1 MPLNRFIVSYQCILL
16 LQKFRMAFFYSILL
30 GTTGSYSYGQSKQQ
44 PAFSLVE
51 AQRYAV
57 SNVLQLKKIGLD
69 DDLARQRYE
78 AKRATLYPQANGTLD
93 LRWNAVRP
101 TNILPGTLAGLPADQ
116 NLSVQFGTLFNLT
129 PQLDVT
135 YNVLDPTRKI
145 NLQLEALNEK
155 LAQNTSAQSEF
166 DVRMAV
172 KKAYYA
178 VLLQR
183 LRIKLAEDN
192 LKRAQAFLQDGE
204 ARMQEGR
211 LVKADL
217 DRLRLTAANRETE
230 LKKSRQS
237 YEQSL
242 LTLKYRMG
250 YALDSA
256 IVLSDTLLITPTA
269 PVPPALAD
277 TASIRTNRLEFKNLA
292 IQQEQDQLTSLRIR
306 RAYLPSLNFYSA
318 FAVQGFRDDLNFFE
332 SNTWFGNIYLGL
344 RLNVPVFDGFLKKA
358 QLAESRLALQR
369 RKLEAEQLAFD
380 TRYNAVNAWQG
391 LRIALQNLE
400 IQQNNRELAKSV
412 RSDIELRL
420 AEGRAL
426 GKEFIDA
433 DIALVEAD
441 TNYLVAVY
449 EATVY
454 LLDWEQTI
462 GRDGR

>member
-1 MPLNRFIVSYQCILL
+1 MLFNFTQPILRKNLILFFCSLL
-16 LQKFRMAFFYSILL
+16 LNNIHN
-30 GTTGSYSYGQSKQQ
+30 SYSQISV
-44 PAFSLVE
+44 FSLAE
-51 AQRYAV
+51 AQSYAI
-57 SNVLQLKKIGLD
+57 SNVYQLKKIGLD

-101 TNILPGTLAGLPADQ
+101 TNILPGTLAGLPPDQ
-116 NLSVQFGTLFNLT
+116 NLSVQFGTVFNLT

-135 YNVLDPTRKI
+135 YGVFDPTRKI

-155 LAQNTSAQSEF
+155 LAQNTTAQSEF
-166 DVRMAV
+166 DMRMAV

-183 LRIKLAEDN
+183 LRIQLAQDN
-192 LKRAQAFLQDGE
+192 LKRAQVFLEDGE

-230 LKKSRQS
+230 LKRAYQS
-237 YEQSL
+237 YEQNL

-250 YALDSA
+250 YPLDST
-256 IVLSDTLLITPTA
+256 ITLSDTLLITPTA
-269 PVPPALAD
+269 PLLPSLAD
-277 TASIRTNRLEFKNLA
+277 TSAIRTNRLEFRNLTL
-292 IQQEQDQLTSLRIR
+292 QQEQDQLTSLRIR
-306 RAYLPSLNFYSA
+306 RAYWPSLNFYSA
-318 FAVQGFRDDLNFFE
+318 FAVQGFRDNLNFFE
-332 SNTWFGNIYLGL
+332 NNTWFGNVYLGL

-369 RKLEAEQLAFD
+369 RKLETEQLAFE
-380 TRYNAVNAWQG
+380 TRYSALNAWQG
-391 LRIALQNLE
+391 LKLALQNLE
-400 IQQNNRELAKSV
+400 IQANNRELAKSV
-412 RSDIELRL
+412 RTDLELRR

-426 GKEFIDA
+426 GKEFTDA
-433 DIALVEAD
+433 DIALAEAD

-449 EATVY
+449 EAIVY
-454 LLDWEQTI
+454 LLDWEQAI
-462 GRDGR
+462 GREGR